1 VDKACKELEGLYKVK
16 CVGVA
21 CSVEEGQKIIDKAME
36 TFGRVDVLINNAGI
50 IRDKSF
56 IKMTDEDWDLV
67 VKIHLR
73 GAYACTKAVWPIF
86 KK

>member
-1 VDKACKELEGLYKVK
+1 MAIK
-16 CVGVA
+16 
-21 CSVEEGQKIIDKAME
+21 
-36 TFGRVDVLINNAGI
+36 TFNRVDVLINNAGI

-67 VKIHLR
+67 IKVHLR
-73 GAYACTKAVWPIF
+73 GAYSCTKAVWPIF

>member
-1 VDKACKELEGLYKVK
+1 
-16 CVGVA
+16 
-21 CSVEEGQKIIDKAME
+21 ME
-36 TFGRVDVLINNAGI
+36 IFGRVDVLINNAGI

-67 VKIHLR
+67 VRVHLR

-86 KK
+86 KKQDFGRIINTTSGSGLYGNFG

>member
-1 VDKACKELEGLYKVK
+1 
-16 CVGVA
+16 
-21 CSVEEGQKIIDKAME
+21 ME
-36 TFGRVDVLINNAGI
+36 VFGRVDVLINNAGI

-67 VKIHLR
+67 VKVHLR
-73 GAYACTKAVWPIF
+73 GAYSCTKAVWPIF